1 MHKPVV
7 VRKAI
12 NRSRRTYEDGK
23 RWLLPYKYP
32 GVRLTP
38 TRLLNYWHGRWERS
52 RGVENVRAYPTMLT
66 IEATNV
72 CNLRCPAC
80 FTGASQAG
88 RDKSML
94 SPTMLDRVL
103 NELGSRLLQIEFY
116 NWGEPLLNKDL
127 CPMIRNAADRGISTI
142 ISSNMSVPMDDA
154 RAEEIVRSGLNILG
168 VSVDGA
174 TQEVYE
180 QYRVRGN
187 LALLFENV
195 RKVNAA
201 KKKLNSKTPQLV
213 YEYHLFKHN
222 LHEVD
227 EARRIA
233 NELGM
238 SLRISKGWVAGPD
251 WDTEREF
258 DFEHDPQPGRCSFL
272 WDHAV
277 IHNDGGVAPCCAV
290 FYKEDDYGTIA
301 PAAVTNGGRAPLPV
315 VDVVNVAQASP
326 PVNGRTAAM
335 SSAEPGVPLSTFHD
349 QKFHDVWNNDNFRRS
364 RRMFAAKPNE
374 PRDTSLVCYDCPVTD
389 LWRKQRTHVASG
401 GAGNVAYPLAYND
414 GFNYFFSRRPERA
427 TSEGLIPLAEV
438 KEKTIVV

>member
-12 NRSRRTYEDGK
+12 NRSRRTYHDGK

-38 TRLLNYWHGRWERS
+38 LRLLNYWHGRFERS
-52 RGVENVRAYPTMLT
+52 RGTERVRAYPTLLT

-80 FTGASQAG
+80 FTGASQSG
-88 RDKSML
+88 REKSML
-94 SPTMLDRVL
+94 APAMLDRVL
-103 NELGSRLLQIEFY
+103 DELGSRLLQVEFY

-154 RAEEIVRSGLNILG
+154 RAEEIVRSGLNVLG

-174 TQEVYE
+174 TQEVYQ

-195 RKVNAA
+195 GKINAA
-201 KKKLNSKTPQLV
+201 KKRLNSTTPELV

-222 LHEVD
+222 LHEVED
-227 EARRIA
+227 AKRIA
-233 NELGM
+233 AELGM
-238 SLRISKGWVAGPD
+238 VIRISKGWVAGPD
-251 WDTEREF
+251 WDTEKKF
-258 DFEHDPQPGRCSFL
+258 DFEHDPKPGRCSFL

-290 FYKEDDYGTIA
+290 FYEEDDYGRIA
-301 PAAVTNGGRAPLPV
+301 GAGKAGGRAPSPV
-315 VDVVNVAQASP
+315 AS
-326 PVNGRTAAM
+326 R
-335 SSAEPGVPLSTFHD
+335 AEPGVPLSTFHE
-349 QKFHDVWNNDNFRRS
+349 KRFHDVWNNEKFRAS
-364 RRMFAAKPNE
+364 RRMFAVKPTE
-374 PRDTSLVCYDCPVTD
+374 PRDPAIVCYDCPVTD
-389 LWRKQRTHVASG
+389 LWRKQREHVAAG
-401 GAGNVAYPLAYND
+401 GVGNVPYPLAYND
-414 GFNYFFSRRPERA
+414 GFNYFFSRRPARA
-427 TSEGLIPLAEV
+427 TDEGLIPLAEI
-438 KEKTIVV
+438 KEKMPI

>member
-7 VRKAI
+7 IRKAI

-38 TRLLNYWHGRWERS
+38 TRLLNYWLGRWERS
-52 RGVENVRAYPTMLT
+52 RGAETVRAYPTMLT

-103 NELGSRLLQIEFY
+103 NELGSRLLQVEFY

-127 CPMIRNAADRGISTI
+127 CPMIRNASDRGISTI

-195 RKVNAA
+195 RKINAA
-201 KKKLNSKTPQLV
+201 KKKLGSKTPQLV

-222 LHEVD
+222 LHEVE

-233 NELGM
+233 DELGM

-290 FYKEDDYGTIA
+290 FYKEDDYGSIA
-301 PAAVTNGGRAPLPV
+301 RAA
-315 VDVVNVAQASP
+315 
-326 PVNGRTAAM
+326 
-335 SSAEPGVPLSTFHD
+335 SAEPGVPLSAFHEQAD
-349 QKFHDVWNNDNFRRS
+349 GGSGFHDVWNNDSFRRS

-374 PRDTSLVCYDCPVTD
+374 PRDASLVCYDCPVTD
-389 LWRKQRTHVASG
+389 LWRKQRAHVASG
-401 GAGNVAYPLAYND
+401 GSGTVPYPLAYND

-427 TSEGLIPLAEV
+427 TTEGLIPLAEV
-438 KEKTIVV
+438 KEKAPV